1 MRYESTSTPAGGS
14 ATATLPP
21 PRPMLWPLRPVE
33 SADHRITEDSG
44 QLVIT
49 IMHAPLRGVT
59 AEMLRWWYRHVP
71 GTMTYAGETWPRYL
85 VWHPLDHISYD
96 VVRPAPVGR
105 VGPGA
110 ELHIVEALGRDP
122 ANKLDIRLRVE
133 EIGEGRAVIAKRVL
147 GTGIVR
153 LENEYADSPAGA
165 TYVARMRIGDHG
177 PLGRLLLNHVAR
189 HRAFPPRRIQPW
201 IRHHI
206 EEIGNLENFLPE
218 LYQDQ
223 VGQEP

>member
-1 MRYESTSTPAGGS
+1 MGYGSTPTPPGGP

-33 SADHRITEDSG
+33 SAEHRISEDGG

-49 IMHAPLRGVT
+49 IMHAPLLGVT
-59 AEMLRWWYRHVP
+59 AEMLRWWYCHVP

-96 VVRPAPVGR
+96 VVRPAPDGR

-122 ANKLDIRLRVE
+122 ANRLDIRLRVD
-133 EIGEGRAVIAKRVL
+133 EIGAGRAVIAKRVL

-165 TYVARMRIGDHG
+165 TYVTRMRIGDHG
-177 PLGRLLLNHVAR
+177 ALGRLLLNRVAR

-201 IRHHI
+201 IRHHV

-218 LYQDQ
+218 LYQDRAD
-223 VGQEP
+223 QEP